1 MHIRMILFSTLM
13 LFCAGTA
20 MAQRPGP
27 EFWSRVACEPV
38 QPRTKLETIQ
48 DRHST
53 VIIKGFTRITTL
65 EVSGIRIDAV
75 DMREMGNVSRAK
87 GIVVVVIGET
97 SSREGGNRPRDT
109 RAFVD
114 YEEIEPL
121 LNAIDA
127 ASRIDETMTKL
138 PGFEAKYRTLGD
150 LEITVFRQTRSG
162 NAALVTTG
170 VCEQSRASLTLD
182 ELAKVRAMIAEAKT
196 RLDEIR

>member
-1 MHIRMILFSTLM
+1 VS
-13 LFCAGTA
+13 
-20 MAQRPGP
+20 
-27 EFWSRVACEPV
+27 CEPIE
-38 QPRTKLETIQ
+38 PRTKLEALD

-53 VIIKGFTRITTL
+53 VIVKGFTRITT
-65 EVSGIRIDAV
+65 VDVAGVRIDAV
-75 DMREMGNVSRAK
+75 EMREMGNVSRAK
-87 GIVVVVIGET
+87 GIVVVVTIATAE
-97 SSREGGNRPRDT
+97 SSNRPRDN

-127 ASRIDETMTKL
+127 ASRVDETMTKF

-162 NAALVTTG
+162 NAAILTTG
-170 VCEQSRASLTLD
+170 VCDQTRTTLTLD
-182 ELAKVRAMIAEAKT
+182 ELAKVRAMIHEAKT

>member
-1 MHIRMILFSTLM
+1 MHIRTILFSTLM
-13 LFCAGTA
+13 LFCAGSA

-27 EFWSRVACEPV
+27 EFWRRVSCEPV
-38 QPRTKLETIQ
+38 ESRTKLERID

-53 VIIKGFTRITTL
+53 VIVKAFTRITTV
-65 EVSGIRIDAV
+65 EVSGVRIDAV
-75 DMREMGNVSRAK
+75 DMRELGNVSRAK
-87 GIVVVVIGET
+87 GIVVVVTGT
-97 SSREGGNRPRDT
+97 AEGNSRPRDN

-127 ASRIDETMTKL
+127 ASRIDETATKF

-162 NAALVTTG
+162 NAAILTTG
-170 VCEQSRASLTLD
+170 VCEQGRTTLTLD
-182 ELAKVRAMIAEAKT
+182 ELAKVRAMIQEAKS

>member
-13 LFCAGTA
+13 LFCAGSA

-27 EFWSRVACEPV
+27 EFWRRVSCEPV
-38 QPRTKLETIQ
+38 EPRTKLERID
-48 DRHST
+48 DRNST
-53 VIIKGFTRITTL
+53 VIVKGFTRITTL
-65 EVSGIRIDAV
+65 EVSGVRIDAV
-75 DMREMGNVSRAK
+75 DMRELGNVSRAK
-87 GIVVVVIGET
+87 GIVVVVT
-97 SSREGGNRPRDT
+97 APVEGSNRPRDH

-114 YEEIEPL
+114 YEEIDPL

-127 ASRIDETMTKL
+127 ASRVDETTTKF

-162 NAALVTTG
+162 NAALLTTG
-170 VCEQSRASLTLD
+170 VCEQGRTALTLD
-182 ELAKVRAMIAEAKT
+182 ELAKVRAMIQEAKA

>member
-1 MHIRMILFSTLM
+1 MRIRMILFSTLM
-13 LFCAGTA
+13 LCCAGSA

-27 EFWSRVACEPV
+27 EFWRRVSCEPIE
-38 QPRTKLETIQ
+38 PRTKLEAID
-48 DRHST
+48 DRHNT
-53 VIIKGFTRITTL
+53 VIIKSFTQITTV
-65 EVSGIRIDAV
+65 EVVGVRIDAV
-75 DMREMGNVSRAK
+75 EIREMGNVSRAK
-87 GIVVVVIGET
+87 GIVVVITRDV
-97 SSREGGNRPRDT
+97 SREAQNRPRDN

-127 ASRIDETMTKL
+127 ASRIDETATKF

-162 NAALVTTG
+162 NAAIITAG
-170 VCEQSRASLTLD
+170 ICDRARAALSLD
-182 ELAKVRAMIAEAKT
+182 ELAKVRAMIQEAKT